1 MLLETAHV
9 VAVETQSVWVETIR
23 KSTCGSCAAQ
33 KGCGHGLLNKIAPG
47 RRSYIEVFS
56 GALAASQCTVDD
68 HVRISIPEKVL
79 LRGSMIVYMLPLVSM
94 LLGATITTTVVQ
106 GDQDLLAIFGAV
118 AGFAL
123 GVGLVRWHAWQTRS
137 DKSLQPTLVELVSSS
152 VEPVTVR

>member
-9 VAVETQSVWVETIR
+9 VAVEADSVWVETIR

-33 KGCGHGLLNKIAPG
+33 KGCGHGILNKISSG

-56 GALAASQCTVDD
+56 GTLAASHCAVDD

-94 LLGATITTTVVQ
+94 LLGASFAANTVQ
-106 GDQDLLAIFGAV
+106 GDQDLLAIFGAA

-123 GVGLVRWHAWQTRS
+123 GVGLVRWHAWHTRS
-137 DKSLQPTLVELVSSS
+137 DKSIQPRLEEMVSSS
-152 VEPVTVR
+152 AEAVTVR